1 MDGPRGCRV
10 SEFAETMA
18 FLNSVFR
25 VGGVQD
31 LRTDYPLVFDAAR
44 AANMR
49 IVKADS
55 RVVAHAAVAPRQ
67 VAAAGDS
74 FSVGIIAPTATHPN
88 YHHRGYGSACVVDC
102 IRLMEELGCVL
113 SVLWTQE
120 ATFPFYQR
128 LGYKAV
134 ASQGWA
140 YSLDPVAANRFAGDR
155 FAIMQYVPADQ
166 GHLDGIMRLHE
177 RESQRIARSPAEYQS
192 LFALPRITT
201 YLAEKRR
208 EVLGYLML
216 GQGMN
221 KPGIIEA
228 GGEPAA
234 LEALVR
240 QVLLEQVDDTPIQGL
255 VPLAPCAL
263 GDLLEAKVGDT
274 RRPIEEARGV
284 GYQMV
289 RVNMLRGF
297 LEKISRH
304 LWQGTA
310 GLEGAV
316 SLACTDTGETATISV
331 SRDGVGIS
339 SEPAED
345 SLALSRRDLSRL
357 FFGPHRGA
365 PAVKL
370 DGVGGEILNR
380 VFPYHFTIW
389 ELDHC

>member
-1 MDGPRGCRV
+1 
-10 SEFAETMA
+10 MA
-18 FLNSVFR
+18 LLNAVFR
-25 VGGVQD
+25 SGVAQD
-31 LRTDYPLVFDAAR
+31 LRTDYPLVFDTRVAS
-44 AANMR
+44 NMR
-49 IVKADS
+49 IVKADG

-67 VAAAGDS
+67 VVAAGDA
-74 FSVGIIAPTATHPN
+74 FDIGIIAPTATHPD
-88 YHHRGYGSACVVDC
+88 YRHRGYAAACVADC
-102 IRLMEELGCVL
+102 IRVMEERGCVL

-128 LGYKAV
+128 LGYEAV

-140 YSLDPVAANRFAGDR
+140 YSLDPVAANRFERGS
-155 FAIMQYVPADQ
+155 FEIMQFVPADQ

-177 RESQRIARSPAEYQS
+177 GEPLRIARSPADYRA

-216 GQGMN
+216 GQGVN

-228 GGEPAA
+228 GGEPEA

-240 QVLLEQVDDTPIQGL
+240 QVLLEQVDDQPIQAL

-263 GDLLEAKVGDT
+263 AHLLEAKAGDT

-284 GYQMV
+284 GYQMIRINSV
-289 RVNMLRGF
+289 RGF
-297 LEKISRH
+297 LEKIGRH
-304 LWQGTA
+304 LHERTEDI
-310 GLEGAV
+310 EGAV
-316 SLACTDTGETATISV
+316 TLACPDSGEVVTL
-331 SRDGVGIS
+331 GVGRGGVTIGVEAAES
-339 SEPAED
+339 SLLLP
-345 SLALSRRDLSRL
+345 RRDMSRL

-365 PAVKL
+365 SAVTL
-370 DGVGGEILNR
+370 EGAGGAILSR